1 MRSALIEQSNA
12 FVELADKCQAIF
24 KAQGAMME
32 LIPESVDIPF
42 LSEDHQCKS
51 YVILNVFHLAQN
63 SGELLLQNMLA
74 VKTFADWPIY
84 TANQLV

>member
-42 LSEDHQCKS
+42 LSEDHQCKP
-51 YVILNVFHLAQN
+51 YVILNVPHGTKLWRVVTTKYVGSEN
-63 SGELLLQNMLA
+63 
-74 VKTFADWPIY
+74 IC
-84 TANQLV
+84 